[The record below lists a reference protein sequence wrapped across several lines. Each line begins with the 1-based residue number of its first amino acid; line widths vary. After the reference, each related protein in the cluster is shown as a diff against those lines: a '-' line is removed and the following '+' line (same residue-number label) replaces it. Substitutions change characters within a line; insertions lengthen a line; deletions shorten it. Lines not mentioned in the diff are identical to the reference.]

1 MSYKNAI
8 KMPILCLKY
17 NSHEDLFSGHLYV
30 NSICCPLKATMEQ
43 R

>member
-17 NSHEDLFSGHLYV
+17 NSDEDLFSGHLYV
-30 NSICCPLKATMEQ
+30 NSICPLKATMEQ